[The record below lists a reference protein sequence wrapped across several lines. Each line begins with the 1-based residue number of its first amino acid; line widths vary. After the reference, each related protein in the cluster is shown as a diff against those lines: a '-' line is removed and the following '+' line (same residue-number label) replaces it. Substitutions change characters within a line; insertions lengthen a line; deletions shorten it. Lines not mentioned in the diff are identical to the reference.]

1 MDKRVIVRLFWDVL
15 IIVFLLGFI
24 LSLLWYITGSLET
37 MPTEE
42 QQEKARMAAVLSM
55 LVTGVPCMI
64 CAAVR
69 RRVK

>member
-1 MDKRVIVRLFWDVL
+1 MNKTVIVRLFWDVL

-24 LSLLWYITGSLET
+24 LSLLWYTMGSLET

-42 QQEKARMAAVLSM
+42 QQEKVRMAAVLSM

-64 CAAVR
+64 CAVVR
-69 RRVK
+69 RQVK

>member
-1 MDKRVIVRLFWDVL
+1 MNKTVIVRLFWDIL
-15 IIVFLLGFI
+15 IIIFLLCFI
-24 LSLLWYITGSLET
+24 LSLFWYATGSLET

-42 QQEKARMAAVLSM
+42 QQERARAAAIFSM

>member
-1 MDKRVIVRLFWDVL
+1 MDKRVIARLFWDVL

-24 LSLLWYITGSLET
+24 LSLLWYATGSLET
-37 MPTEE
+37 MPAEE
-42 QQEKARMAAVLSM
+42 QQEKARLAAVLSM

>member
-1 MDKRVIVRLFWDVL
+1 MNKTVIVRLFWDVL

-24 LSLLWYITGSLET
+24 LSLLWYTMGSLET
-37 MPTEE
+37 MPTGE

-64 CAAVR
+64 CAVVR

>member
-1 MDKRVIVRLFWDVL
+1 MNKTVIVRIFWGIL
-15 IIVFLLGFI
+15 IIIFLLCFI
-24 LSLLWYITGSLET
+24 LSLLWYATGSLEM

-42 QQEKARMAAVLSM
+42 QQEKARAAAIFSM
-55 LVTGVPCMI
+55 LVTGVSCMI

>member
-1 MDKRVIVRLFWDVL
+1 MEKTVVVRLFWDVL
-15 IIVFLLGFI
+15 IIIFLLGFI
-24 LSLLWYITGSLET
+24 LSLFWHITGSLET

-42 QQEKARMAAVLSM
+42 QQGKAQAAAVLSM

-64 CAAVR
+64 CAVVR

>member
-15 IIVFLLGFI
+15 IVMFFLGFI
-24 LSLLWYITGSLET
+24 LSLLWYTAGSLET

-55 LVTGVPCMI
+55 LVTGVPCML
-64 CAAVR
+64 CAVVR

>member
-1 MDKRVIVRLFWDVL
+1 MDKTVIVRLFWDVL
-15 IIVFLLGFI
+15 IIVFLLSFI
-24 LSLLWYITGSLET
+24 LSLLWYTTGSFES

-42 QQEKARMAAVLSM
+42 QQEKARIAAALSM
-55 LVTGVPCMI
+55 FATGVPCMI

>member
-1 MDKRVIVRLFWDVL
+1 MDKRVIVRLLGDVL
-15 IIVFLLGFI
+15 IGILLLGFI
-24 LSLLWYITGSLET
+24 LSLFWYTTGSLET

-42 QQEKARMAAVLSM
+42 QQEKARLAAVLSM

-64 CAAVR
+64 CAAAR